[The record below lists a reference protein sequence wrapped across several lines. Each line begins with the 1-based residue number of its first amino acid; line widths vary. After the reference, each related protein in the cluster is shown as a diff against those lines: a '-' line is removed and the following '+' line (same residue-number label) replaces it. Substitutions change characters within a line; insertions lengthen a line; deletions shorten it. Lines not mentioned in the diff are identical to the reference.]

1 MNQEFKKEWVA
12 ALRSGEFIQGKNALC
27 ADGKYCCLG
36 VACELLHRKGLTPK
50 RVSKTSEN
58 ITYYGTLESSAL
70 LPEDVQQS
78 MKIMEKSPLV
88 FIPEDQKSID
98 SMPTYYLGK
107 HINVAALNDN
117 GVSFKDIADLIESS
131 L

>member
-27 ADGKYCCLG
+27 VDNKYCCLG

-50 RVSKTSEN
+50 KVTEN
-58 ITYYGTLESSAL
+58 FRDITYYGTVETSSL
-70 LPEDVQQS
+70 LPEDVQQF
-78 MKIMEKSPLV
+78 MELTERSPVVFVPETKKSV
-88 FIPEDQKSID
+88 D
-98 SMPTYYLGK
+98 SMPSYFLSK
-107 HINVAALNDN
+107 HINLSTLNDN
-117 GVSFKDIADLIESS
+117 DVSFKDIADLIESS